1 MRQGNAKTRIVP
13 IFLIISI
20 LLAITISSEGEKQ
33 IDINLE
39 FSNSTNYDPNND
51 GIESINSV
59 VDLTVQ
65 NTKFNWNVNEEKLLT
80 KWKITNEDKETTNI
94 CYGNPEGCSFID
106 LTSESDN
113 WNDIFYVNYNKDG
126 AGYTN
131 KIESQVIYYNVEL
144 ESNII
149 EIYDSKYGKKEVSF
163 YDEESN
169 DLSNLKITINNK
181 NKENIGNY
189 NIIENTDS
197 YDLIISNKA
206 KTNSF
211 GTISTNAVSTE
222 APESKVEIKK
232 VKNIKDVKA
241 IIDEPTNNLIK
252 TDILA
257 INDSSLQ
264 FETAEITLAKHGQ
277 VDAILRCENFN
288 L

>member
-1 MRQGNAKTRIVP
+1 
-13 IFLIISI
+13 
-20 LLAITISSEGEKQ
+20 
-33 IDINLE
+33 
-39 FSNSTNYDPNND
+39 
-51 GIESINSV
+51 
-59 VDLTVQ
+59 
-65 NTKFNWNVNEEKLLT
+65 
-80 KWKITNEDKETTNI
+80 
-94 CYGNPEGCSFID
+94 SFID

-288 L
+288 FETSECEQWQTTNIEFTDNGDSVTFTVTGFSAYGGTSINIIDLHSYPPLYGNWTVRFTTIGNADLKIRAVNGTTWTNTEDVGSGYDLKF